1 MKFYESDEGSLNCF
15 YKNRLV
21 VSIGLT
27 KFKTKDYYLYSA
39 KKLIEDSLRSG
50 LKMNYLQYEFMN
62 LVKNARYKECL
73 KEHVSKQDR
82 EIIVLSFLGLCK
94 MKVIEIDG
102 IREGILICPK
112 KKPRKANKNHAHQH

>member
-1 MKFYESDEGSLNCF
+1 MKFYESDEGSINCF

-39 KKLIEDSLRSG
+39 KKLMEDSLRSG
-50 LKMNYLQYEFMN
+50 FTLKYLQYEFMN
-62 LVKNARYKECL
+62 LIKNARYKECRR
-73 KEHVSKQDR
+73 EHVSKQDR

-94 MKVIEIDG
+94 MKVIDIDG
-102 IREGILICPK
+102 EREGLLMCRK
-112 KKPRKANKNHAHQH
+112 KKPKRGCKNH

>member
-94 MKVIEIDG
+94 MKVIQIDG
-102 IREGILICPK
+102 VREGLLVMGK
-112 KKPRKANKNHAHQH
+112 KKPKKI

>member
-94 MKVIEIDG
+94 MKVIQIDG
-102 IREGILICPK
+102 VREGLLVMGK